1 MCVVVPPGPGLR
13 RPPSFDKFPPGA
25 TLWIA
30 LNRDGTAKDIKVI
43 PKKPEYDNLRE
54 LDSFGASKEE
64 IFYFESWVL
73 TYKLLGLSALAQTME
88 KDVKDFDKHEIWQTK
103 ITALNKSI
111 KDVSEE
117 AAELYDLIGNDLH
130 SDDSAE
136 ATTTESK
143 VSQSDE
149 ASQ

>member
-1 MCVVVPPGPGLR
+1 M
-13 RPPSFDKFPPGA
+13 
-25 TLWIA
+25 
-30 LNRDGTAKDIKVI
+30 I